1 MSKMNLTKEDDVA
14 QLHDIVA
21 NELNLSNKQ
30 QIRFFANALFQ
41 RADLKPNV
49 IFDVTLKDLR
59 KLDNITRVVQ
69 ASGYEKKNIHIVWV
83 VNDIEVAKAQN
94 LNPDRG
100 RVVPVEILI
109 NTHRGA
115 SQTMLD
121 IVNMGSGLK
130 KYMDGDIVFA
140 FNKINVDGELAK
152 SKKGGSY
159 IKDANYFYVKRAGS
173 KPIPHKKMS
182 TDLLAKI
189 AGYVPNS
196 NSWIIGEDTVK
207 SFKEYYEV
215 GTDEYTNHL
224 KKQTPGEVDEKLDPK
239 KDDIGDYVKD
249 FQKSDAPQF
258 KGKSKEKKHKM
269 AVAAYLDAKDKM
281 DEGKGEK
288 KPEPWAKGY
297 ERRVVK
303 TTKPEHKEKG
313 YQWRIKGK
321 ERNEISIKLYKKKPS
336 FAEFKKQM
344 KRVAGHEFG
353 G

>member
-1 MSKMNLTKEDDVA
+1 MEQRARVMKKTGPAAVYRKYINKMKKITKQKNENIQEDALMEKLITFAGKAYPRQGHALILAGGAGSGKGFVLSNLIGMEGKIFNVDDLKSAVLRVPKIKNKIKSKLGIDMSKMNLTKEDDVA

-173 KPIPHKKMS
+173 KPDS
-182 TDLLAKI
+182 
-189 AGYVPNS
+189 
-196 NSWIIGEDTVK
+196 
-207 SFKEYYEV
+207 
-215 GTDEYTNHL
+215 
-224 KKQTPGEVDEKLDPK
+224 
-239 KDDIGDYVKD
+239 
-249 FQKSDAPQF
+249 
-258 KGKSKEKKHKM
+258 
-269 AVAAYLDAKDKM
+269 
-281 DEGKGEK
+281 
-288 KPEPWAKGY
+288 
-297 ERRVVK
+297 
-303 TTKPEHKEKG
+303 
-313 YQWRIKGK
+313 RIC
-321 ERNEISIKLYKKKPS
+321 S
-336 FAEFKKQM
+336 
-344 KRVAGHEFG
+344 
-353 G
+353 